1 MTGKFTTK
9 DSGKREA
16 YTTGMVRDT
25 QDGKARFDLLFPQGV
40 PFSDQ
45 FLTRV
50 AELMTRGAE
59 KYGLRNWEKAGT
71 VEELDRFRASAI
83 RHLAQWIAG
92 DTDEDH
98 AAAVV
103 FNLLAF
109 ETTLAKVNRAE
120 SGPQVP

>member
-1 MTGKFTTK
+1 VTGKFTTK